1 MMKLDSTVKKEDV
14 MKKILVLV
22 SSLFVFAPQVF
33 AQVSVLPG
41 EAASEFAIGVERGIY
56 FMKPVDPFQIPQCQI
71 VDARFFAPLSLHQ
84 AQKTMAPCVAA
95 ISQKYGIPVNVKVG
109 TPHSGPYKMDAQ
121 VQVLMLNVS
130 KALPIT
136 HPLVR
141 DLDYGLSRR
150 KGKILGFP
158 ARVLVPGH
166 FEPKA

>member
-1 MMKLDSTVKKEDV
+1 MLT
-14 MKKILVLV
+14 LV
-22 SSLFVFAPQVF
+22 SSLFLLAPQAF
-33 AQVSVLPG
+33 AQVSALPG

-56 FMKPVDPFQIPQCQI
+56 FMKPVDPFEIPQCQV
-71 VDARFFAPLSLHQ
+71 VDARFFAPLSLSQ
-84 AQKTMAPCVAA
+84 AQKTMSPCLSA
-95 ISQKYGIPVNVKVG
+95 ISQKYGIPVKIKVG
-109 TPHSGPYKMDAQ
+109 TPHSGSYKLDAQ
-121 VQVLMLNVS
+121 VEILMFNVS
-130 KALPIT
+130 RPLPIT